1 MEEKRQTETQIEEE
15 IHTVLDPVFRED
27 ALAFISYLRK
37 SGMKPHQWFGP
48 GFWIVPGENR
58 NLFGIHFYGLKPQ
71 STGTGWVLWFFASNY
86 ANTENEELIQLVFDH
101 VGHCIKCSAACEVQ
115 GVDMNFFGRAYT
127 NICYQF
133 PVRFNNPDSETLQ
146 KVKLLI
152 DFCQKTT
159 ANSSGLYVQE

>member
-1 MEEKRQTETQIEEE
+1 MSSKLTAE
-15 IHTVLDPVFRED
+15 VPVVP
-27 ALAFISYLRK
+27 ASKPVSYTHL
-37 SGMKPHQWFGP
+37 
-48 GFWIVPGENR
+48 NR
-58 NLFGIHFYGLKPQ
+58 NLFGIHFYGLNPQ
-71 STGTGWVLWFFASNY
+71 STGKGWVLWFFASNY

-101 VGHCIKCSAACEVQ
+101 VGPCIKCSAACEVQ

-152 DFCQKTT
+152 DFCQKDV
-159 ANSSGLYVQE
+159 YKRQRQC